1 MKMDIKQ
8 TVIELLTQ
16 YTDFKDNDNQLVAW
30 FWKLEMEK
38 MGYPSSNTP
47 TANFLKLMAFGKL
60 TSADTITRVRR
71 LIQEENPEL
80 RGKKYEERQA
90 KQSIVKKD
98 LGYWTMSND
107 KQSSV
112 AWLQAIELERDLT
125 LADWKQAKEMEI
137 MGREMSYSDG
147 YREGYKRALELTQ
160 WTISNLIPK
169 ENESK

>member
-1 MKMDIKQ
+1 MDINQ
-8 TVIELLTQ
+8 TEIEMLTQ
-16 YTDFKDNDNQLVAW
+16 YPDFKDNDNQLFAW

-71 LIQEENPEL
+71 HVQEESPEL

-98 LGYWTMSND
+98 LGY
-107 KQSSV
+107 
-112 AWLQAIELERDLT
+112 
-125 LADWKQAKEMEI
+125 
-137 MGREMSYSDG
+137 
-147 YREGYKRALELTQ
+147 
-160 WTISNLIPK
+160 
-169 ENESK
+169 

>member
-98 LGYWTMSND
+98 LGY
-107 KQSSV
+107 
-112 AWLQAIELERDLT
+112 
-125 LADWKQAKEMEI
+125 
-137 MGREMSYSDG
+137 
-147 YREGYKRALELTQ
+147 
-160 WTISNLIPK
+160 
-169 ENESK
+169 